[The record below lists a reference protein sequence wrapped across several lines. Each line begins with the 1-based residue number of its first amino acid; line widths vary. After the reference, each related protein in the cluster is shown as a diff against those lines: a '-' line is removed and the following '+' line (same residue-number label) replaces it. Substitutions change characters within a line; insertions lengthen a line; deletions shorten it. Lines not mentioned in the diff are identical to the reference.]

1 MGELNANRGAV
12 GGLQL
17 RDDFAQGQH
26 FATEKVTGVEDAVG
40 RDAVEAE
47 GLVGEFEVGRRF
59 GERVEAGLL
68 VAERSVGVDSGED
81 LPLGGSVDASGGGHR
96 AFGRLGRQAHAE
108 LEALEE
114 GAPFRVHGGRVLGPL
129 FVIRG
134 YEVRVP
140 AGSDAK
146 MFHFFACKRD
156 INPRRLDLCITSPDP
171 VKTIPAP
178 A

>member
-1 MGELNANRGAV
+1 M
-12 GGLQL
+12 
-17 RDDFAQGQH
+17 
-26 FATEKVTGVEDAVG
+26 EDAVG

-68 VAERSVGVDSGED
+68 VAKRPVGVDSGED
-81 LPLGGSVDASGGGHR
+81 LPLGGGVDASGGGR
-96 AFGRLGRQAHAE
+96 SAFGRLGRQAHAE

-114 GAPFRVHGGRVLGPL
+114 GAPFRVHGRRVLGPL

-134 YEVRVP
+134 YEIRVP

-156 INPRRLDLCITSPDP
+156 LNPRRLGPCITSQDPDETRPDP
-171 VKTIPAP
+171 A
-178 A
+178 